1 MYIMQKTGFL
11 VMARNYSHRETASQY
26 KGGSEGTQA
35 YKDEQERQR
44 CKHRWHT
51 TPDMQ
56 STFTAETY

>member
-1 MYIMQKTGFL
+1 
-11 VMARNYSHRETASQY
+11 MARNYSHRETASQY